1 MNKKELIKAISS
13 EININPKD
21 VEKCIDKLSEII
33 IAKNSIGEFVDISN
47 LGKFMIVKKNARTV
61 RNPKTGQTLQMN
73 EHYSPKF
80 QPKSIYKQTIKSAI
94 ITNEND
100 TNPDV

>member
-1 MNKKELIKAISS
+1 
-13 EININPKD
+13 
-21 VEKCIDKLSEII
+21 
-33 IAKNSIGEFVDISN
+33 
-47 LGKFMIVKKNARTV
+47 GKFMIVKKNARTV

-94 ITNEND
+94 IEKENEIKSN
-100 TNPDV
+100 V